1 GRGAMAIRFAVFI
14 AVSLDGFIARADGSL
29 DWLDPF
35 HGEDHGYAPFFAG
48 VDALVIGRGTY
59 DTVLDFPEWPYGGK
73 RVIVC
78 TTRPASPR
86 HGEELWSGPPG
97 ALAERLDREGVRRVY
112 LDGGALIRR
121 FLHQDRLSLLGEMRL
136 AIEGDLMAGPRRL
149 GEQVLAVELV
159 GRDHVRDPARHPDAV
174 ALQLRDLVRVVGHQ
188 PDRFDVQAGQHVR
201 RD

>member
-1 GRGAMAIRFAVFI
+1 MAIRFAVFI

-35 HGEDHGYAPFFAG
+35 HGEDHGYGPFFAG

-112 LDGGALIRR
+112 LDGGALIRS
-121 FLHQDRLSLLGEMRL
+121 FLR
-136 AIEGDLMAGPRRL
+136 EG
-149 GEQVLAVELV
+149 LV
-159 GRDHVRDPARHPDAV
+159 DEFTI
-174 ALQLRDLVRVVGHQ
+174 DLVPLVLGSGRPLFAGGLPEIPLRLVDSRSYPSGL
-188 PDRFDVQAGQHVR
+188 VQIRYR
-201 RD
+201 RST